1 VVVGRFIAFEGAD
14 GVGKSTAI
22 RLVADLLRDQG
33 IDVLVTREPG
43 GSPGAEQ
50 IRQLLVQG
58 EVGRWTPTAELL
70 LHAAAR
76 AEHVETVIRPTLAAG
91 KWVLTDRYVG
101 STVAYQGVGHG
112 LGRDLIM
119 EVHRLTVGLLPD
131 TTVVLTLPPE
141 VAAQRL
147 NARAGAGAVEDRYE
161 RMGDGFGERVRA
173 GYAQLLDDPDLDA
186 IAVDASL
193 APDELAEA
201 IVDLLV

>member
-1 VVVGRFIAFEGAD
+1 MVVGRFIAFEGAD